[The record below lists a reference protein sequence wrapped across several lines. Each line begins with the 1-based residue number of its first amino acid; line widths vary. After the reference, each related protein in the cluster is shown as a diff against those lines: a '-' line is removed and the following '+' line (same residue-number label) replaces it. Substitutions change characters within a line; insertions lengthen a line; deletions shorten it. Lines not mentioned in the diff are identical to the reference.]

1 VLILL
6 FKFLGVLYLK
16 SKAMIVQIKYLQE
29 KKLSDKLF
37 KSASLAIENSL
48 FKLMQTHLNRS
59 F

>member
-1 VLILL
+1 
-6 FKFLGVLYLK
+6 
-16 SKAMIVQIKYLQE
+16 MIVQIKYLQE